1 MSYVKHFRHA
11 LYIYRIYLNF
21 ATTVC
26 EVDLL
31 YIHEVYT

>member
-1 MSYVKHFRHA
+1 MSYVKHFLHA
-11 LYIYRIYLNF
+11 SYICRIYLNC